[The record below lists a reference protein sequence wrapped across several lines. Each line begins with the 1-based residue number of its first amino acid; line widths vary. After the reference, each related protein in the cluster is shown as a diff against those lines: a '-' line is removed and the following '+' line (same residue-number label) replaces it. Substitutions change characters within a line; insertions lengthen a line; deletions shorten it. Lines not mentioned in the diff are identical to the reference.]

1 LSSGGDDVTEHTPTV
16 RQVFEDLAAEHLSR
30 PQAAQRTM
38 FGRDCLT
45 TDGRM
50 VAFFHD
56 DRLALK
62 LPPATAT
69 ALLDSGKAVRPH
81 MGERPMR
88 HWVCVPLPEDPA
100 EHHHWHQLLADARA
114 YIGDTR
120 PDPRST
126 GSRQIVGRPTAGST
140 SRLPSAAER
149 FARLAEHFAH
159 HSGVT
164 IPGAASGPQGFGSGA
179 LKVHG
184 SIFAM
189 LRGDRLV
196 LKLPR
201 DRVDDLVT
209 TGAADPFTAGKTRR
223 MKEWAT
229 ITTDDESSW
238 QALAREAFDFVG
250 SRPGGSRR
258 SDRNQQ
264 S

>member
-1 LSSGGDDVTEHTPTV
+1 
-16 RQVFEDLAAEHLSR
+16 
-30 PQAAQRTM
+30 
-38 FGRDCLT
+38 
-45 TDGRM
+45 M
-50 VAFFHD
+50 VAFLHD

-62 LPPATAT
+62 LPPATAR
-69 ALLDSGKAVRPH
+69 ALLASGKGVRPH

-88 HWVCVPLPEDPA
+88 HWVCVPLPEEPA
-100 EHHHWHQLLADARA
+100 EHQHWHQLLADAHA
-114 YIGDTR
+114 YIEDTR
-120 PDPRST
+120 PDSRST
-126 GSRQIVGRPTAGST
+126 ASHQIVGRRTAGAT
-140 SRLPSAAER
+140 SWLPRKAER
-149 FARLAEHFAH
+149 SARLAEHFAH

-164 IPGAASGPQGFGSGA
+164 IPEAASGPQGFGSGA
-179 LKVHG
+179 LKVHD

-223 MKEWAT
+223 MNEWAT
-229 ITTDDESSW
+229 IATDDESSW
-238 QALAREAFDFVG
+238 QALACEVFDFVG

-258 SDRNQQ
+258 SDRNQR